1 MFLSEAFDL
10 YHQLVLASH
19 SHREIISELG
29 RWQLHIAPVLAELPL
44 DKIRNLQILQLQK
57 TLEAKKLSPQSVY
70 HCLSLLRRVLRR
82 AQEWELYE
90 GPIPKF
96 RMPRFDNRRMR
107 FLTTEEAKRLLA
119 ELRCKSDLWFDIT
132 LFTLQTGLRAG
143 EIYNLRHFDI
153 DSKNQYLKIYDTKNG
168 STRIVHLN
176 STASKIIKKYKCK
189 STKELPLFNENGRL
203 PQSTYRIFSNAV
215 KKCGFNLG
223 VTDRREKVC
232 FHTIRHTF
240 ASWLIQGGTPLAMV
254 GKLLGHKTIKM
265 TMRYAHLAQE
275 QEIMAVAS
283 LPLSDF
289 CLE

>member
-1 MFLSEAFDL
+1 MVLAEAFDL
-10 YHQLVLASH
+10 YCQLVLASH
-19 SHREIISELG
+19 SQREIKSELG
-29 RWQLHIAPVLAELPL
+29 RWQLHIAPVMAETQLHS
-44 DKIRNLQILQLQK
+44 IRNMQILQLQK

-70 HCLSLLRRVLRR
+70 HCLSLVRRVLRR

-90 GPIPKF
+90 GPVPKF

-107 FLTTEEAKRLLA
+107 FLSAEEAKRLLA
-119 ELRCKSDLWFDIT
+119 ELKKESDLWFDIT

-143 EIYNLRHFDI
+143 EIYNLRSFDI
-153 DSKNQYLKIYDTKNG
+153 DSKNKYLKIYDAKNRT
-168 STRIVHLN
+168 TRIVYLN
-176 STASKIIKKYKCK
+176 KTALKIIKKYKSK
-189 STKELPLFNENGRL
+189 KKEGLPLFQENGRL

-215 KKCGFNLG
+215 KKCGFNAG
-223 VTDRREKVC
+223 ITDRREMVC

-265 TMRYAHLAQE
+265 TMRYAHLAPE
-275 QEIMAVAS
+275 QEVQAVSS

-289 CLE
+289 RMG

>member
-1 MFLSEAFDL
+1 MLLSEAFDL
-10 YHQLVLASH
+10 YHQLVLASQ
-19 SHREIISELG
+19 SHKEIISEQG
-29 RWQLHIAPVLAELPL
+29 RWQLHIAPVLAGVPL
-44 DKIRNLQILQLQK
+44 DKIKSLQILQLQK

-70 HCLSLLRRVLRR
+70 HCLSLLRRILRR

-107 FLTTEEAKRLLA
+107 FLTADEAKRLLTVLQK
-119 ELRCKSDLWFDIT
+119 ESELWFDVT

-143 EIYNLRHFDI
+143 EIYNLRPFDI
-153 DSKNQYLKIYDTKNG
+153 DPKNRYLKIYDTKNG
-168 STRIVHLN
+168 TTRIVHLN
-176 STASKIIKKYKCK
+176 STAEKIVKKYKCK
-189 STKELPLFNENGRL
+189 SINGLPLFHDNGHL
-203 PQSTYRIFSNAV
+203 PQTSYRIFSRAV
-215 KKCGFNLG
+215 NKCGFNFG
-223 VTDRREKVC
+223 ITDRREKVC

-240 ASWLIQGGTPLAMV
+240 ASWLIQSGTPLAIV